1 MCIHAVFTTF
11 VERTMSNL
19 EMKEALRL
27 CKETTTI
34 EEIIDLTKHA
44 RPEVRKRALQEMC
57 PCRVKADVDE
67 FWFRVLEMVEDPDNN
82 VRQQVGMVT
91 RTHTHTHTHTFECF
105 TDRKATY

>member
-1 MCIHAVFTTF
+1 MKMKAFGLRGRAYPAPAGSATA
-11 VERTMSNL
+11 MSNL

-44 RPEVRKRALQEMC
+44 RPEVRKRALREMC

-82 VRQQVGMVT
+82 VRQQVGMAIHV
-91 RTHTHTHTHTFECF
+91 
-105 TDRKATY
+105 